1 MAGIGFELKKLF
13 QKRGLAATAKAYGY
27 AGVICTGPML
37 LGIVLLVGIAFI
49 CDHTGATRHNREL
62 LNCMI
67 TYTLL
72 VSLTV
77 TSFFSMVVT
86 RYIADM
92 LYEERHEAVLSSFWG
107 STAILLVVGGIMY
120 GIFLL
125 FSGIDLI
132 DQFLCPGVFR
142 RIDRHL
148 ECDELSDS
156 DQGLQ
161 RDSYFIYYSGSGI
174 IVGRIPIDPDWDSTC
189 RGVDDRS
196 YDRLWNHAALGCDAV
211 VPLFSAERDQ
221 CIFLFTLGGSVPSAC
236 VYRLVHE
243 HRTICTSCYHVVR
256 TDPCTCSGIVL
267 WSAVS

>member
-92 LYEERHEAVLSSFWG
+92 LYEERHEA
-107 STAILLVVGGIMY
+107 
-120 GIFLL
+120 
-125 FSGIDLI
+125 
-132 DQFLCPGVFR
+132 
-142 RIDRHL
+142 
-148 ECDELSDS
+148 DELSDS

-161 RDSYFIYYSGSGI
+161 RDSYFIYHSGSGI

-256 TDPCTCSGIVL
+256 TDPCTCSGIIL
-267 WSAVS
+267 WCTVS

>member
-72 VSLTV
+72 ASLTV

-92 LYEERHEAVLSSFWG
+92 LYEERHEAVLFSFWG

-125 FSGIDLI
+125 FSGINLI
-132 DQFLCPGVFR
+132 EQFLC
-142 RIDRHL
+142 L
-148 ECDELSDS
+148 EFFGELIVTWNAM
-156 DQGLQ
+156 
-161 RDSYFIYYSGSGI
+161 SYLTAIKDYKGILISFITAVAVSLLVGFLLILIGI
-174 IVGRIPIDPDWDSTC
+174 
-189 RGVDDRS
+189 
-196 YDRLWNHAALGCDAV
+196 HAALGCDAV

-256 TDPCTCSGIVL
+256 TDPCTCSGIIL
-267 WSAVS
+267 WCTVS

>member
-1 MAGIGFELKKLF
+1 
-13 QKRGLAATAKAYGY
+13 
-27 AGVICTGPML
+27 ML

-72 VSLTV
+72 ASLTV

-125 FSGIDLI
+125 FSGINLI
-132 DQFLCPGVFR
+132 DQFLC
-142 RIDRHL
+142 L
-148 ECDELSDS
+148 EFFGELIVTWNAMSYLTAIKDYKGILIS
-156 DQGLQ
+156 FITAVAVSLLVGFLLILIGIPHVEALMIAVTIGYGIMLLWDVTLLYRYFPQ
-161 RDSYFIYYSGSGI
+161 REI
-174 IVGRIPIDPDWDSTC
+174 
-189 RGVDDRS
+189 
-196 YDRLWNHAALGCDAV
+196 
-211 VPLFSAERDQ
+211 SA
-221 CIFLFTLGGSVPSAC
+221 FFFFTLGGSVPSAC

-256 TDPCTCSGIVL
+256 TDPCTCSGIIL
-267 WSAVS
+267 WCTVS